1 MIWTLANT
9 NKNDQHDALL
19 TINIGKHI
27 GSEYVIVVDDI
38 SRMLIIQF
46 TIQVMLFLSD
56 PSNIS
61 LFSAEYF
68 LLSLYIILGVCLYWL
83 VFRKVI
89 AFV

>member
-1 MIWTLANT
+1 MIWTFANN

-27 GSEYVIVVDDI
+27 GQEYVIVIDDI

-46 TIQVMLFLSD
+46 TIQVMMFLSD
-56 PSNIS
+56 PSTIS

-83 VFRKVI
+83 VFRKVV